1 MLIIN
6 LYFGLRY
13 AKNQRTTETYFAA
26 RGRVPAWA
34 IGMSLLA
41 TLISSVTFLGYPSEG
56 YSSNWILLVQG
67 LMVPIVLLGTI
78 WFIVPLYRK
87 VIGLSTYEYFEKRF
101 GAFARYYSST
111 AFVLRQFSSM
121 GTVFF
126 LLSVALTN
134 MTGADTF
141 YIIVIVGL
149 IIIAVNLL
157 GGIEAVI
164 WLDVFQGFMLFASG
178 ILCVVVIIYSVKGGF
193 SEVINTASANNRTG
207 FGPYDVDFTR
217 LTFVV
222 MVINGAF
229 YAIQKY
235 GTDQTVVQ
243 RYLTA
248 KTDQAAIRA
257 SILGISLTVPVW
269 ALFMFIGT
277 ALYVYYKQ
285 QPLPQ
290 GMRPDAVFP
299 YFIMTKFPTG
309 VVGFILAAMI
319 SAAICSLSADLN
331 SLAAVGLE
339 DFYKKARPAR
349 TDKEYLMVSKGIV
362 VFSGIIA
369 IGIGAIYLQAGN
381 EGVLGI
387 VFTLYA
393 IFSGGIVGIFLLGIF
408 SARANKQGVNIAI
421 VVCIV
426 FTAYAFL
433 TSTQIGYGDNKKLL
447 LDLGDYNFTHHK
459 LMLGVYSHLV
469 VIGVGYVA
477 SLFFPKPKLDTN
489 LLYSGWRNASKA
501 PSTIEGSSLTA
512 RNEDTRRLEASV
524 VPSLQKLGK
533 ATVVFLLLGFSLNV
547 AAQTADNQF
556 KKPLNE
562 IISEIETRY
571 SVKIRYPQELVK
583 DKYVTYADWRFRP
596 ADVEKTMTNI
606 LASQDITFAKEGDKK
621 YKLQAFQYHLK
632 TPEEGQ
638 QQLDYLASL
647 YTDIASWEKRKS
659 ELRACMWEALKLS
672 HLPARPTSQ
681 PIITNKRTYD
691 GYTVENVAI
700 ETLPGLYVT
709 GSLYKP
715 LNAKGLMP
723 VILNPDGHFGDG
735 RYRADCQYRCAMQA
749 RMGAM
754 AFSYDLFAWGES
766 ALQVKPE
773 DHRRSLAQTIQV
785 VNGMRSLDWLLTLK
799 NADPKRVAISGGS
812 GGGSQTMLLT
822 ALDDRII
829 LSVPVVMLSSYHS
842 GGCPCE
848 SGMGVHLCGSGT
860 NNVEIAAMAAPRL
873 QLAISDGKDWTQHVP
888 ETEFPFLQ
896 RIYGFYGKTDVVKN
910 VHLPQEGHDY
920 GISKRLALYD
930 FLAQNFALDLKKA
943 DESKCTIEQNPA
955 MYVFG
960 EKGENLPANAIRRFE
975 DVEKLVQ

>member
-1 MLIIN
+1 M
-6 LYFGLRY
+6 
-13 AKNQRTTETYFAA
+13 
-26 RGRVPAWA
+26 
-34 IGMSLLA
+34 
-41 TLISSVTFLGYPSEG
+41 
-56 YSSNWILLVQG
+56 
-67 LMVPIVLLGTI
+67 
-78 WFIVPLYRK
+78 
-87 VIGLSTYEYFEKRF
+87 
-101 GAFARYYSST
+101 
-111 AFVLRQFSSM
+111 
-121 GTVFF
+121 
-126 LLSVALTN
+126 
-134 MTGADTF
+134 
-141 YIIVIVGL
+141 
-149 IIIAVNLL
+149 
-157 GGIEAVI
+157 
-164 WLDVFQGFMLFASG
+164 
-178 ILCVVVIIYSVKGGF
+178 
-193 SEVINTASANNRTG
+193 
-207 FGPYDVDFTR
+207 
-217 LTFVV
+217 
-222 MVINGAF
+222 
-229 YAIQKY
+229 
-235 GTDQTVVQ
+235 
-243 RYLTA
+243 
-248 KTDQAAIRA
+248 
-257 SILGISLTVPVW
+257 
-269 ALFMFIGT
+269 
-277 ALYVYYKQ
+277 
-285 QPLPQ
+285 
-290 GMRPDAVFP
+290 
-299 YFIMTKFPTG
+299 
-309 VVGFILAAMI
+309 
-319 SAAICSLSADLN
+319 
-331 SLAAVGLE
+331 
-339 DFYKKARPAR
+339 
-349 TDKEYLMVSKGIV
+349 
-362 VFSGIIA
+362 
-369 IGIGAIYLQAGN
+369 
-381 EGVLGI
+381 
-387 VFTLYA
+387 
-393 IFSGGIVGIFLLGIF
+393 
-408 SARANKQGVNIAI
+408 
-421 VVCIV
+421 
-426 FTAYAFL
+426 
-433 TSTQIGYGDNKKLL
+433 
-447 LDLGDYNFTHHK
+447 
-459 LMLGVYSHLV
+459 
-469 VIGVGYVA
+469 
-477 SLFFPKPKLDTN
+477 
-489 LLYSGWRNASKA
+489 
-501 PSTIEGSSLTA
+501 
-512 RNEDTRRLEASV
+512 
-524 VPSLQKLGK
+524 
-533 ATVVFLLLGFSLNV
+533 LGFSLNV